1 MNVRMNRIC
10 CCRIP
15 LRQPPMQVH
24 RGPTRSVNSVPVAIP
39 APLTVARQPHGR
51 YNFRLSPVQSVTAAD
66 HALRG
71 ISTANDSAR
80 MTVTGCNMPAAT
92 DRQTIGFCG
101 DSPHLV
107 TLARAL
113 AAEGSFA
120 PALAAAAG
128 PCGPELLQTVPHL
141 QLTDNWHDLLAGG
154 LDAVVICLPGP
165 VSAEAV
171 RQLATD
177 IPRVVLLIDGVPDLT
192 LLYELSL
199 TRDDTGVLLVPWMPD
214 LPDHHRLTE
223 LGAALRNAPA
233 EVNPSHGDTTS
244 SPALQHVQVEVE
256 VEPASQA
263 GTSRDSGFLT
273 RQVVDW
279 QLLRDVVL
287 FQQFA
292 GEATRVTAVLSGP
305 AADSVATAT
314 VTLHTARQ
322 IPLVWQLRSGRQPG
336 WSVCLTSSGGQQRL
350 EAASRQA
357 ALASAASAPDE
368 PPADETSAAGVPHRL
383 AGRIA
388 GDGQPAWPGLLRA
401 VEVLDAT
408 ARSARRG
415 RSVELHSTTASERS
429 QFKTQMIAIGCG
441 LLTLTLLAMVLVLLV
456 GEALHPPAGVM
467 RLLRL
472 LVFAPLGV
480 FLVVQLLLLLAR
492 PARTEPGE
500 TAETD
505 SPSGAAD
512 DSTDKT
518 APPSEPA
525 VGRES
530 SGSSPA
536 TDRTSTG
543 R

>member
-1 MNVRMNRIC
+1 M
-10 CCRIP
+10 
-15 LRQPPMQVH
+15 
-24 RGPTRSVNSVPVAIP
+24 
-39 APLTVARQPHGR
+39 
-51 YNFRLSPVQSVTAAD
+51 
-66 HALRG
+66 
-71 ISTANDSAR
+71 
-80 MTVTGCNMPAAT
+80 
-92 DRQTIGFCG
+92 
-101 DSPHLV
+101 
-107 TLARAL
+107 
-113 AAEGSFA
+113 
-120 PALAAAAG
+120 
-128 PCGPELLQTVPHL
+128 
-141 QLTDNWHDLLAGG
+141 
-154 LDAVVICLPGP
+154 
-165 VSAEAV
+165 
-171 RQLATD
+171 
-177 IPRVVLLIDGVPDLT
+177 
-192 LLYELSL
+192 
-199 TRDDTGVLLVPWMPD
+199 
-214 LPDHHRLTE
+214 
-223 LGAALRNAPA
+223 
-233 EVNPSHGDTTS
+233 
-244 SPALQHVQVEVE
+244 
-256 VEPASQA
+256 EPASQA